1 VETLVLILVAISIH
15 YISDYMSEHPE
26 YKCPEYCEVDH
37 EHLPIKKEK
46 ENVRK
51 NGSTSPEGQQGRDS
65 RLHKPE
71 GGHPTDRGEN

>member
-1 VETLVLILVAISIH
+1 
-15 YISDYMSEHPE
+15 MSEHPE

-51 NGSTSPEGQQGRDS
+51 DGNKSPERKQRRDS
-65 RLHKPE
+65 
-71 GGHPTDRGEN
+71 